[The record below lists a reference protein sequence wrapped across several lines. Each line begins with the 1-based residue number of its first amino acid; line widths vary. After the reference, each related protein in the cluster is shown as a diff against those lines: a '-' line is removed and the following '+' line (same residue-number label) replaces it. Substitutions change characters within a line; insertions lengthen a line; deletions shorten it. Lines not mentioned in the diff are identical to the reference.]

1 MLIGQIILIMISYI
15 PNTIQRIYLVLTLD
29 IEKSPLRLR
38 MEILSG
44 EVTFMMTTFQSSLS
58 FYIYATIGG
67 TLFRQTLKRLLRRTM
82 SAQRLETIGRH
93 IRLSTQYKSE
103 QQRPEY
109 RYTLPNGNLT
119 NEQREFYEKN
129 GFIVIRNL
137 VSPEILER
145 FNKRFQDICTGKVQ
159 VFGMTIMKDVA
170 IAKSEFV
177 DGEKAITKI
186 QDFTLDDELFQ
197 YCCSPE
203 IVKYIENFTGP
214 NIMAMH
220 TMLINKPPD
229 PGTQTSRHPLHQDLY
244 YFPFR
249 PADRIVCAW
258 TAMQHIYREN
268 GCLVVLPGTHK
279 GELLEH
285 GYPKWEGGVNKMYH
299 GIQNF
304 DRNAERIHLEMWT
317 GDTVFFHP
325 LLIHGSGT
333 NRTEGF
339 RKSISCHYAD
349 SACEYIEC
357 DGVQELISK
366 EVTEV
371 FKKRTG
377 AEDARFEDVW
387 KIKSRLVQGERINL

>member
-1 MLIGQIILIMISYI
+1 
-15 PNTIQRIYLVLTLD
+15 
-29 IEKSPLRLR
+29 
-38 MEILSG
+38 
-44 EVTFMMTTFQSSLS
+44 
-58 FYIYATIGG
+58 
-67 TLFRQTLKRLLRRTM
+67 M
-82 SAQRLETIGRH
+82 SANRLETIGRH

-103 QQRPEY
+103 QQQPEY
-109 RYTLPNGNLT
+109 RFTLSNGNLT

-137 VSPEILER
+137 VSPETLER
-145 FNKRFQDICTGKVQ
+145 FHKRFQDICTGKVPT
-159 VFGMTIMKDVA
+159 FGMTVMKDIA

-197 YCCSPE
+197 YCCLPE
-203 IVKYIENFTGP
+203 IVKYVENFTGS

-258 TAMQHIYREN
+258 TAMEHIHREN

-279 GELLEH
+279 DELQEH
-285 GYPKWEGGVNKMYH
+285 GYPKWKGGVNKMYH

-304 DRNAERIHLEMWT
+304 DPNAERIHLEMWI

-333 NRTEGF
+333 NRTAGF

-357 DGVQELISK
+357 DGRQELISK
-366 EVTEV
+366 EVTAI

-387 KIKSRLVQGERINL
+387 RIKSRLVQGERINL

>member
-1 MLIGQIILIMISYI
+1 MVIGQIILILISYI
-15 PNTIQRIYLVLTLD
+15 SNTIQRIYLVLTYN
-29 IEKSPLRLR
+29 IKKKSPLHLR
-38 MEILSG
+38 FEFI
-44 EVTFMMTTFQSSLS
+44 
-58 FYIYATIGG
+58 II
-67 TLFRQTLKRLLRRTM
+67 TM

-93 IRLSTQYKSE
+93 IRLSTQYKNE
-103 QQRPEY
+103 QQQPQY

-137 VSPEILER
+137 ISPETLEQ
-145 FNKRFQDICTGKVQ
+145 FNKRFQDICTGKVPT
-159 VFGMTIMKDVA
+159 FGMTIMKDIA

-197 YCCSPE
+197 YCCLPE
-203 IVKYIENFTGP
+203 IIKYIENFTGP

-258 TAMQHIYREN
+258 TAMQHIHRDN

-299 GIQNF
+299 GIQKF
-304 DRNAERIHLEMWT
+304 DPNAERIHLEMWT

-349 SACEYIEC
+349 SAGEYVEC
-357 DGVQELISK
+357 DGRQELISK
-366 EVTEV
+366 EVTAV

-377 AEDARFEDVW
+377 VEDARFEDIW
-387 KIKSRLVQGERINL
+387 RIKSRLVQGERINL